1 MDEQMLINGLS
12 PEDAAELMERCRR
25 FDEAEELVN
34 SVNYLATLREM
45 DPREMINEYLELDER
60 IAKDALEEQFGDDL
74 QGLEA
79 ALGEYSKKRES
90 LKTALMPVT
99 AAQKEK
105 KLQLSQRIADEF
117 MELNKEFPEIC
128 DISLLPRQVL
138 EDAGER
144 NLLFSYL
151 LYLHRLTSAQNAAK
165 LREANNAHSSVGT
178 LAESADIGDVGFVA
192 LMRSLRGKP

>member
-60 IAKDALEEQFGDDL
+60 IAKTALEEQFGDDL

-128 DISLLPRQVL
+128 DISLLP
-138 EDAGER
+138 
-144 NLLFSYL
+144 
-151 LYLHRLTSAQNAAK
+151 
-165 LREANNAHSSVGT
+165 
-178 LAESADIGDVGFVA
+178 
-192 LMRSLRGKP
+192 